1 MRTGAI
7 FARGSCRALKWMALL
22 GVLFALG
29 AGEAAAQTLT
39 VGTSGT
45 VPEGANRVP
54 VTVRLQVPAETDAG
68 ATRAETV
75 TVVLTLTPRP
85 DDVEDRGKEAEF
97 TADAATSDASWA
109 DGETGQTVAA
119 GDGTVSITF
128 NNVGN
133 ALYDRTE
140 RAYLNIGTDSDAED
154 EEFVITSTS
163 SSSPGT
169 DTITPSGKDV
179 KVKIDDAQTQTYTLA
194 PTNFGT
200 DNTIKESGSIELT
213 LTADPARTVDVD
225 FRVSLDSAEDDSDYG
240 LNSANS
246 TSEDITVRGN
256 VDDAGQP
263 VTGAGSMVITLF
275 SEENDEDRV
284 DDTVTLMTAYAEGDK
299 RGDQAADDVEITVLD
314 QHKLPEIAREDDIE
328 VEDDEGKKSDVT
340 MLYEGQTGTVTLML
354 DRTGDGVPDSEDIEI
369 ELSLGMASTA
379 TAQDYRL
386 DPDEV
391 TIAGSGKSGTF
402 EIEALMD
409 EDVAVDGE
417 IVVLM
422 AMVSGD
428 EDNGPNP
435 DGPVMLD
442 AIVIHDTTAKKIE
455 PRTMEEVYAARM
467 AAYEEAGGA
476 NGMWNPGEEL
486 TLTAKDLFKWPE
498 TTMDSNV
505 VLGSVV
511 VDDEGI
517 LTASTSNDTLT
528 VMAMSG
534 GTTPISV
541 TATVVGDSAG
551 FIPTQTRS
559 NVATVKFELMVMA
572 HAITAMSD
580 TDVQAAADAA
590 IADAAAESPRNAW
603 EPGGAMAMVALDKLF
618 DVPMEIDASFLA
630 ESSDSDDVM
639 AEIYG
644 DSVAL
649 TPMSAGM
656 AEITV
661 TAVDTAEGE
670 AATVMFTA
678 MVMAIDPAGITYTL
692 MGPEDMN
699 VAEGMSAMLTVTA
712 SDPVPMETEVMIM
725 RDRAASSAADDDYMA
740 EPITIM
746 AGATSGTTRVMAV
759 EDSMAEDME
768 ELVLFAMVGDVMV
781 EGEVKLYLWDAA
793 VPALPIIAQLLLA
806 GILGIGG
813 YRRYRQR

>member
-7 FARGSCRALKWMALL
+7 LARGSGRALKWMALF
-22 GVLFALG
+22 GVVFALA
-29 AGEAAAQTLT
+29 AGEAVAQTPTLT
-39 VGTSGT
+39 VNTSGT

-54 VTVRLQVPAETDAG
+54 VTVRLQVPAA
-68 ATRAETV
+68 ATTRSETV
-75 TVVLTLTPRP
+75 TATLTLAVTDIAAEKAAEVIS
-85 DDVEDRGKEAEF
+85 DDDD
-97 TADAATSDASWA
+97 ADWA
-109 DGETGQTVAA
+109 GITGAQTVDVA
-119 GDGTVSITF
+119 F
-128 NNVGN
+128 NGVGN
-133 ALYDRTE
+133 AAYDRTE
-140 RAYLNIGTDSDAED
+140 RVYINIGVDNDAED
-154 EEFVITSTS
+154 EEFLITSTS
-163 SSSPGT
+163 AGNTVS
-169 DTITPSGKDV
+169 PSGKDV
-179 KVKIDDAQTQTYTLA
+179 KVKITDAQTQRYVLA

-200 DNTIKESGSIELT
+200 NNTIKEGGSIELT
-213 LTADPARTVDVD
+213 LTADPARTVDVE
-225 FRVSLDSAEDDSDYG
+225 FRVTLDSAEDDSDYG
-240 LNSANS
+240 LDAANS
-246 TSEDITVRGN
+246 TSENITIQGPT
-256 VDDAGQP
+256 DDGDGLTGDGTAA
-263 VTGAGSMVITLF
+263 VTLY
-275 SEENDEDRV
+275 SEENDKDRV
-284 DDTVTLMTAYAEGDK
+284 DDTVTLMTAYADGDK
-299 RGDQAADDVEITVLD
+299 RGDPAAGDIEITVTD
-314 QHKLPEIAREDDIE
+314 EHKLPKLTRDEDIE
-328 VEDDEGKKSDVT
+328 VEDDEGKKSDVA

-369 ELSLGMASTA
+369 ELSLGTGSTA
-379 TAQDYRL
+379 TAQDFRL

-391 TIAGSGKSGTF
+391 EIGGSGKSGTF

-409 EDVAVDGE
+409 EDVAIDGE
-417 IVVLM
+417 MVVLM
-422 AMVSGD
+422 ATVSGD
-428 EDNGPNP
+428 KDNGPNP

-467 AAYEEAGGA
+467 AAYEAAGGA

-486 TLTAKDLFKWPE
+486 TLMAKDLFKWPE
-498 TTMDSNV
+498 TTMDSDI
-505 VLGSVV
+505 VLGNVV
-511 VDDEGI
+511 VDDEDI

-528 VMAMSG
+528 VMATSG

-580 TDVQAAADAA
+580 ADVQAAADAA

-661 TAVDTAEGE
+661 TAVDTAEGD

-712 SDPVPMETEVMIM
+712 SDPVPMDTDVMIM
-725 RDRAASSAADDDYMA
+725 RDRAASSADEDDYMA
-740 EPITIM
+740 EPIMID
-746 AGATSGTTRVMAV
+746 AGGTMGTTMVMAV
-759 EDSMAEDME
+759 EDNMAEDME
-768 ELVLFAMVGDVMV
+768 ELVLFAMAGDVMV
-781 EGEVKLYLWDAA
+781 EGEVTLNLWDAA

-813 YRRYRQR
+813 YRRYLRRR

>member
-7 FARGSCRALKWMALL
+7 FARGSCRALKWMALF
-22 GVLFALG
+22 GVVFALG

-39 VGTSGT
+39 VGTSAT

-54 VTVRLQVPAETDAG
+54 VTVRLQAPA
-68 ATRAETV
+68 ATADRSETV
-75 TVVLTLTPRP
+75 TVTLTLTPNSAA
-85 DDVEDRGKEAEF
+85 VTDRGKEAELVD
-97 TADAATSDASWA
+97 TPADSDASW
-109 DGETGQTVAA
+109 DGVTSGLAVEV
-119 GDGTVSITF
+119 TF
-128 NNVGN
+128 NSVGN
-133 ALYDRTE
+133 DPYDRTE
-140 RAYLNIGTDSDAED
+140 RAYLNIGTDNDAED
-154 EEFVITSTS
+154 EEFVIESTSTS
-163 SSSPGT
+163 TNTGT
-169 DTITPSGKDV
+169 DPVPVTPTGKDV
-179 KVKIDDAQTQTYTLA
+179 EVKIDDAQTQTYTLA

-200 DNTIKESGSIELT
+200 DNTIKEGGSIELT
-213 LTADPARTVDVD
+213 LTADPARTVDVE
-225 FRVSLDSAEDDSDYG
+225 FRMTLDSVEDDSDYG

-246 TSEDITVRGN
+246 TSEDIVMQGTIDDSDGQTGN
-256 VDDAGQP
+256 GTAIV
-263 VTGAGSMVITLF
+263 TLF
-275 SEENDEDRV
+275 SEANDEDRV
-284 DDTVTLMTAYAEGDK
+284 DDTVTLMTAYADGDK
-299 RGDQAADDVEITVLD
+299 RGDQAADDLEITVTD
-314 QHKLPEIAREDDIE
+314 EHKLPKLTRDEDIE
-328 VEDDEGKKSDVT
+328 VEDDDVT

-369 ELSLGMASTA
+369 ELSLGMGSTA
-379 TAQDYRL
+379 TAQDFRL

-391 TIAGSGKSGTF
+391 EIGGSGKSGTF

-409 EDVAVDGE
+409 EDVAADGE
-417 IVVLM
+417 TVVLM
-422 AMVSGD
+422 ATVSGD
-428 EDNGPNP
+428 EDHGPNP

-442 AIVIHDTTAKKIE
+442 AIVIHDTTEKKIF
-455 PRTMEEVYAARM
+455 PRTMNEVYTARTE
-467 AAYEEAGGA
+467 AYEAAGGA

-486 TLTAKDLFKWPE
+486 TLMASDLFGWPE
-498 TTMDSNV
+498 TTMDSDV
-505 VLGSVV
+505 VLGNVV

-517 LTASTSNDTLT
+517 LTASTSNSTLT

-559 NVATVKFELMVMA
+559 NVATVKFDLMVMA

-580 TDVQAAADAA
+580 ADVQAAADAA

-661 TAVDTAEGE
+661 TAVNTAEGE

-692 MGPEDMN
+692 TGPEDMN
-699 VAEGMSAMLTVTA
+699 VAEGMSAMLTVMA
-712 SDPVPMETEVMIM
+712 SDPVPMDTEVMIM
-725 RDRAASSAADDDYMA
+725 RDRAASSADEDDYMA
-740 EPITIM
+740 EPIMIAAGGTMGTIM
-746 AGATSGTTRVMAV
+746 VMAV
-759 EDSMAEDME
+759 EDNMAEDME
-768 ELVLFAMVGDVMV
+768 ELVLFAMAGDVEV
-781 EGEVKLYLWDAA
+781 EGEVTLNLWDAA

-813 YRRYRQR
+813 YRRYLRRR